1 MNQMEVKRKRF
12 SIISSIVLLLNI
24 LVLSGVLGE
33 HGMGYLAG
41 VLECFFLLLLITVY
55 TLPEAMSK
63 LIRARIQKGQNKN
76 AMRVFKA
83 ALSLGLLYSIAGSL
97 IILICSDIL
106 LENLFKITYGS
117 VSLRLLMPAYVLFV
131 FVQVLRG
138 FFQGMGTAVPTGLSQ
153 IIESIVLF
161 GTGILFSYLLG
172 KYGSKIADLLHNKE
186 FISSYS
192 GAGISIGI
200 IAAELF
206 SVLFLAFVYQTNKRN
221 LRKGNSKENFKMTE
235 RINEI
240 MSILIITMLPYIACA
255 VCGRIGILGGMS
267 LYQHNTGIDLA
278 DGIGVCGAFYG
289 KYLAIIL
296 LIVMIIRLSI
306 IGIEGQIHVAVRKD
320 EYKNAREWLAV
331 GTHLMMIK
339 GAFWAVTIAILGNTL
354 VDGVFKDNSGN
365 AGNMLMYGSTLIL
378 FMALGIFF
386 INVLISQGKIK
397 RVILNMLCG
406 TIVFFAYAVLSTSVW
421 HAGIDGIVIGLC
433 INWFIIVCG
442 CGFLCVRSMKWKAE
456 WVYMVVLP
464 IGCAA
469 LTGIIVMLLN
479 KALFTMVGGVI
490 SVLICLIAGMF
501 GYYILLMALRGI
513 RREELEVIPGGKIL
527 CRIAETIHF
536 L

>member
-1 MNQMEVKRKRF
+1 MNHMEVKRKRF
-12 SIISSIVLLLNI
+12 SIISSIILLLNI

-83 ALSLGLLYSIAGSL
+83 ALGLGLLYSIAGSL
-97 IILICSDIL
+97 IIIICSDVL
-106 LENLFKITYGS
+106 LENLFKTTYGS
-117 VSLRLLMPAYVLFV
+117 FSLKLLMPAYVLFV

-138 FFQGMGTAVPTGLSQ
+138 FFQGMGTTVPTGVSQ
-153 IIESIVLF
+153 IIGSVVLF
-161 GTGILFSYLLG
+161 GTGILFCYLLG
-172 KYGSKIADLLHNKE
+172 RYGNKIADLLHNKE

-192 GAGISIGI
+192 GAGVSIGI
-200 IAAELF
+200 AVAEIF
-206 SVLFLAFVYQTNKRN
+206 SVLFLVFVYQTNKRN
-221 LRKGNSKENFKMTE
+221 LRKGYNKENFKMTE
-235 RINEI
+235 RISEI

-255 VCGRIGILGGMS
+255 VLGRIGIWGGMS
-267 LYQHNTGIDLA
+267 LYQHNTGIDIA

-296 LIVMIIRLSI
+296 LIIMIIRLNI
-306 IGIEGQIHVAVRKD
+306 INIEGQIHIAVRKD
-320 EYKNAREWLAV
+320 EYKNAREWLAI
-331 GTHLMMIK
+331 GTHLIIVK
-339 GAFWAVTIAILGNTL
+339 GAFWAVIVAILGNTL
-354 VDGVFKDNSGN
+354 ITGAFKDNTGN
-365 AGNMLMYGSTLIL
+365 AGNMLMHGSTLIL

-397 RVILNMLCG
+397 RVILNMFCG
-406 TIVFFAYAVLSTSVW
+406 AIIFFVYAVLSIRIW
-421 HAGIDGIVIGLC
+421 HIGVDGIIIGLC
-433 INWFIIVCG
+433 INWFMIMCG

-456 WVYMVVLP
+456 WVYMVVIP

-479 KALFTMVGGVI
+479 KALVTMVGGVV
-490 SVLICLIAGMF
+490 SVLICLVIGVF
-501 GYYILLMALRGI
+501 GYYILLMAFRGI
-513 RREELEVIPGGKIL
+513 RRDELEVIPGGKIW
-527 CRIAETIHF
+527 CKFAEMIHF